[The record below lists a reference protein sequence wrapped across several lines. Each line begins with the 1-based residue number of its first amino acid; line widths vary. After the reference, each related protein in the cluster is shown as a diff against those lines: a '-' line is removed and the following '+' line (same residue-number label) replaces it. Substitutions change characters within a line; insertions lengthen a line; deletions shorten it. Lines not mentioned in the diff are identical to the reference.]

1 MSILDRGG
9 DDPRQGPTLTEVVEL
24 LPTLVYDDPVVVAT
38 LLADRYGDVVRVPP
52 LHPALDSGVYLLSN
66 PEDVQSVLQSD
77 PSDFRA
83 LDVPGS
89 RDFSRV
95 VNYPTLLRSGAM
107 APLARCGEGFR
118 VDSRSM
124 PRLRREG
131 RILHSRS
138 TSRDLLTGAQRP
150 FAWSE
155 GPPVPRYSS
164 ARLRVRL
171 RRLRFACDG
180 DTANQCSWK
189 RCNRRGS
196 GSHSPDTRT
205 PRRGGWRHGL
215 NPQVEHR
222 FEVLRGSTWTASTPC
237 SLALYATY
245 S

>member
-1 MSILDRGG
+1 
-9 DDPRQGPTLTEVVEL
+9 
-24 LPTLVYDDPVVVAT
+24 
-38 LLADRYGDVVRVPP
+38 
-52 LHPALDSGVYLLSN
+52 
-66 PEDVQSVLQSD
+66 
-77 PSDFRA
+77 
-83 LDVPGS
+83 
-89 RDFSRV
+89 
-95 VNYPTLLRSGAM
+95 M
-107 APLARCGEGFR
+107 ASLARCGEGFR

-131 RILHSRS
+131 RTLHSRS

-180 DTANQCSWK
+180 DTANRCSWK

-237 SLALYATY
+237 SLALYANTRRGGGTPTDGATTPVARSY
-245 S
+245 ECRSDPRTRHANSRVRRLRPRFR